1 MLHELERR
9 VNRLESQKN
18 IAIKDN
24 VVFADNDRQ
33 AAKHKH
39 KRCIVIVDD
48 LQPDKDALITN

>member
-24 VVFADNDRQ
+24 VVFADNDQQ

-39 KRCIVIVDD
+39 KRCIVIVND

>member
-9 VNRLESQKN
+9 VNRLENQRN

-24 VVFADNDRQ
+24 VVFADNDQQ
-33 AAKHKH
+33 AAECQN
-39 KRCIVIVDD
+39 KRCIVIIDD

>member
-24 VVFADNDRQ
+24 VVFDDNDQQ

-48 LQPDKDALITN
+48 LQPDKDALVRN

>member
-24 VVFADNDRQ
+24 VVFADNDQQ
-33 AAKHKH
+33 AAKYKH
-39 KRCIVIVDD
+39 KRCICIADD
-48 LQPDKDALITN
+48 LQPDKDALVRN

>member
-18 IAIKDN
+18 IAIKYN
-24 VVFADNDRQ
+24 VVFADNDQQ

>member
-24 VVFADNDRQ
+24 VVFADNDQQ

-48 LQPDKDALITN
+48 LQPDTDALITN

>member
-9 VNRLESQKN
+9 VNRLESPKN

-24 VVFADNDRQ
+24 VVFADNDQQ

>member
-24 VVFADNDRQ
+24 VVFADSDQQ

>member
-24 VVFADNDRQ
+24 VVFADNDQQ
-33 AAKHKH
+33 AAKYKH
-39 KRCIVIVDD
+39 KRCICTADD
-48 LQPDKDALITN
+48 LQPDKDALVRN

>member
-24 VVFADNDRQ
+24 VVFADNDQQ
-33 AAKHKH
+33 AAKHKY

>member
-24 VVFADNDRQ
+24 VVFADNDQR
-33 AAKHKH
+33 AAEYQNN
-39 KRCIVIVDD
+39 RCIVIIDD
-48 LQPDKDALITN
+48 LQPDKDALVRN

>member
-9 VNRLESQKN
+9 VNRLENQRN

-24 VVFADNDRQ
+24 VVFADNDQQ
-33 AAKHKH
+33 AAEYQN
-39 KRCIVIVDD
+39 KRCIVIIDD

>member
-9 VNRLESQKN
+9 VNRLESPKN

-24 VVFADNDRQ
+24 VVFADNDQQ

-48 LQPDKDALITN
+48 LQPDKDALVRN

>member
-24 VVFADNDRQ
+24 VVFADNDQQ
-33 AAKHKH
+33 AANHKH